1 MDPFNDYEG
10 GSDDMEGLLNKYAEQ
25 FKKEYEKLIATQR
38 EREVK
43 TLLHQLKKYN
53 NECDIKRHEI
63 DEMND
68 QIREMKR
75 DITKKT
81 AERNAIRN
89 ELDALKREQMAR
101 HKIAEARRSELEGE
115 IRKLEKQNQ
124 ILSTS
129 IEKTQERANE
139 ALLVIIQLEFEIK
152 TYENLLDTQKNLGSS
167 RSRIESGGS
176 LRNLEQKRCRK
187 IE

>member
-1 MDPFNDYEG
+1 MG
-10 GSDDMEGLLNKYAEQ
+10 
-25 FKKEYEKLIATQR
+25 
-38 EREVK
+38 
-43 TLLHQLKKYN
+43 
-53 NECDIKRHEI
+53 
-63 DEMND
+63 
-68 QIREMKR
+68 IREMKR

-152 TYENLLDTQKNLGSS
+152 TYENLLDTQHNLSSS
-167 RSRIESGGS
+167 RARIESGGS
-176 LRNLEQKRCRK
+176 FRALEQRDEVIPEPAISAEAAPPVSSATSKKNLLESTPRSSLILNPSNNMRHTLA
-187 IE
+187 